1 MPQNLSFYLFFCVS
15 FYCLPNLSCC
25 EKKKITKFKFRMLVV
40 EQCSARQWAYYRY
53 MYISSVLCSIYVRA
67 VFCIHIDY
75 GPCDNK
81 TIEKDW
87 ADLPPV

>member
-1 MPQNLSFYLFFCVS
+1 M
-15 FYCLPNLSCC
+15 C
-25 EKKKITKFKFRMLVV
+25 ENKITKFKFRMLVV

-81 TIEKDW
+81 TIEKDQ

>member
-1 MPQNLSFYLFFCVS
+1 MVCLVS
-15 FYCLPNLSCC
+15 IHFLCKFQFSPKSELLC
-25 EKKKITKFKFRMLVV
+25 ENKITKFKFRMLVV